1 MPGQWGFIYFA
12 PGSSNNAI
20 NHAIIKNGTTGLR
33 ADSLVS
39 SSPVLT
45 INNTEI
51 KNMSAIGIDARGS
64 SLKAYNTEISNCG
77 LYSVSLRW
85 GGNYSFAHCTFANY
99 WSIMN
104 ISSIRSTPSL
114 LLNNYYEDINGFQI
128 NRNLDEATFTNC
140 IIYGN
145 LVTEVSFQNGNQS
158 NFNYQFDHCLL
169 KLDNSVNLST
179 PEFINCIR
187 NENPNFVD
195 LFEYNFNID
204 SISPARYSGNSS
216 ALNEFILMS
225 DKNGVLRTSPPDIG
239 AYQYN

>member
-1 MPGQWGFIYFA
+1 
-12 PGSSNNAI
+12 
-20 NHAIIKNGTTGLR
+20 
-33 ADSLVS
+33 
-39 SSPVLT
+39 
-45 INNTEI
+45 
-51 KNMSAIGIDARGS
+51 
-64 SLKAYNTEISNCG
+64 
-77 LYSVSLRW
+77 
-85 GGNYSFAHCTFANY
+85 
-99 WSIMN
+99 MN
-104 ISSIRSTPSL
+104 ISSIRNTPSL

-128 NRNLDEATFTNC
+128 NRDLDEATFTNC